1 MSRRAQTTPSRSGA
15 ARPSRRHAWLLVVLA
30 AVLAADGPVPGASP
44 ARVAGDA
51 EVRGEPRGG
60 EPEPTAGIAHVLR
73 RANPSLSAAEVE
85 RISEA
90 VVRYG
95 SKYRLA
101 PDLVTAVLLVES
113 GARPWAV
120 SPMGARG
127 LMQVMPH
134 MMRPM
139 GMVGNLSTIET
150 NIEAGCIILADNIRR
165 LGESD
170 GISAYFWGSSIRGD
184 GYLDRVQAARA
195 QLRRA
200 ATSS

>member
-1 MSRRAQTTPSRSGA
+1 MTRPVHRSRNRAETTRLP
-15 ARPSRRHAWLLVVLA
+15 RHRGWLLVALA
-30 AVLAADGPVPGASP
+30 AVLAVDGPVWTPSGPGLP
-44 ARVAGDA
+44 AGAPTLESGA
-51 EVRGEPRGG
+51 EGED
-60 EPEPTAGIAHVLR
+60 PEAGIVRVLR
-73 RANPSLSAAEVE
+73 RANPTLSGAELD
-85 RISEA
+85 RIGAA

-95 SKYRLA
+95 SKYGIP

-120 SPMGARG
+120 SPKGARG

-165 LGESD
+165 LGEPD
-170 GISAYFWGSSIRGD
+170 GISAYFWGSAIRGD

>member
-1 MSRRAQTTPSRSGA
+1 VG
-15 ARPSRRHAWLLVVLA
+15 LA
-30 AVLAADGPVPGASP
+30 AVLAVDGPDWTPSGRALPASAP
-44 ARVAGDA
+44 ALESGELAEDA
-51 EVRGEPRGG
+51 E
-60 EPEPTAGIAHVLR
+60 AGIVRVLR
-73 RANPSLSAAEVE
+73 RANPTLSGAELD
-85 RISEA
+85 RIGAA

-95 SKYRLA
+95 SKYGIA
-101 PDLVTAVLLVES
+101 PDLVMAVLLVES

-120 SPMGARG
+120 SPKGARG

-165 LGESD
+165 LGEPD
-170 GISAYFWGSSIRGD
+170 GISAYFWGSAIRGD

>member
-1 MSRRAQTTPSRSGA
+1 MSRRAPTQSLRPAA
-15 ARPSRRHAWLLVVLA
+15 ARPSRRHAWLLIALAGLLVL
-30 AVLAADGPVPGASP
+30 DGPVDPSP
-44 ARVAGDA
+44 ARTTREV

-60 EPEPTAGIAHVLR
+60 EPTPSAGIARVLR
-73 RANPSLSAAEVE
+73 RANPSLSDAELGQ
-85 RISEA
+85 IAEA

-95 SKYRLA
+95 TKYRLA

-134 MMRPM
+134 MMRPL